1 MNLGAPL
8 KIFHESKG
16 TIVTISV
23 KTGETYRGKMYE
35 TEDNMNCQLQDV
47 TMTAKD
53 GSQQRLENVFI
64 RGSQIEFIVLPEM
77 FKNSPCLKSSELR
90 KNTEANRV
98 KNGKKANNS
107 KQKNGKKPRKANK

>member
-16 TIVTISV
+16 TIVTIEV
-23 KTGETYRGKMYE
+23 KTGETYRGKMFE

-53 GSQQRLENVFI
+53 GSQQRLEYVFI
-64 RGSQIEFIVLPEM
+64 RGNQIEFIVLPEM

-90 KNTEANRV
+90 KNSEAKRV
-98 KNGKKANNS
+98 KNN
-107 KQKNGKKPRKANK
+107 KQKNGKKPRKEKK

>member
-1 MNLGAPL
+1 MNIGAPL

-16 TIVTISV
+16 TIVTIEV
-23 KTGETYRGKMYE
+23 KTGETYRGKMIE

-53 GSQQRLENVFI
+53 GSQKRLEYIFI

-90 KNTEANRV
+90 KHTEQKRVNKSKNAN
-98 KNGKKANNS
+98 
-107 KQKNGKKPRKANK
+107 KQKNGKKPRKMKK